1 MTVVR
6 WIMLAFILLS
16 LTACHQALL
25 VTPSLGPVDA
35 SKQRSELPRQVES
48 ACTSF
53 IMHTIPSGGDPLLEA
68 TAKLTSTAKVDG
80 HVEVT
85 VERATYF
92 WLLGHTT
99 CTTVSGTPFRYGKKP
114 STRTK
119 RSKPVVRTSTP
130 VKPPT
135 PKVECTFICER
146 FGKIMETNQMLQ
158 RSATQRCNSRC
169 ARDSGFQ
176 ECVTK
181 VSTSRAAKFCESVG
195 R

>member
-6 WIMLAFILLS
+6 WITVAFLTLS
-16 LTACHQALL
+16 VAGCHQALL
-25 VTPSLGPVDA
+25 VTPSLGPMDA

-53 IMHTIPSGGDPLLEA
+53 IMHAIPSGGDPLVEA
-68 TAKLTSTAKVDG
+68 TTQLTSTANIDG

-114 STRTK
+114 PKRTK
-119 RSKPVVRTSTP
+119 RSKPAVRTAAA
-130 VKPPT
+130 VKPAT

-169 ARDSGFQ
+169 ARDSTFQ

-181 VSTSRAAKFCESVG
+181 ASTSRAAKFCESVG